1 MPFAEKYRDPMTDQ
15 AQEEITM
22 LLGEIAAGSEAAK
35 EKLVA
40 LVYDKLRKMA
50 GAMMPWERSNHTLQ
64 PTALVHEAYF
74 KLFVGKP
81 LQARSRAY
89 FFGAAANAMRQ
100 VLIDYARRIA
110 ARPEGKRVPLLDQIL
125 ETARITHR
133 VDMLELERALEQL
146 KRMNQRQWEV
156 VTLRFFGGLQWTEIA
171 TCLEVSTSTVEK
183 DWQVARA
190 WLYRSLKG
198 NE

>member
-1 MPFAEKYRDPMTDQ
+1 MTDQ